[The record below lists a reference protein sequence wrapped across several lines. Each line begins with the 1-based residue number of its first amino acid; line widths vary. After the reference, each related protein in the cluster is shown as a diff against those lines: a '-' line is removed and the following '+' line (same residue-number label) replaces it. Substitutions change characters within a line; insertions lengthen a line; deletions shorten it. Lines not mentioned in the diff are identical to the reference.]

1 MSYYENW
8 LTAEKKWIDEYCG
21 KIRRRSLF
29 VIVPLVLAGFAVL
42 FGALGFVSE
51 NDMSGAWE
59 GAAAGLVMGVFVSAV
74 YLLFMLP
81 ALRPGRYAKKID
93 RNVRALMLTDAEKE
107 QLGREMS
114 EADEKHKISY
124 QMIGPKSKGTPAR
137 FVLTPHFAFLEGSSP
152 YSILVRLSDIAEI
165 RPAQERKDAVAYQA
179 KSKTYY
185 NFTLYT
191 IGFYRRDRAERG
203 IEDSQYP
210 DVAMGFFQKETR
222 DRVLGLLSE
231 SNVPVRP
238 EE

>member
-8 LTAEKKWIDEYCG
+8 LIAEKKWIDEYCG

-29 VIVPLVLAGFAVL
+29 VVAPLVLVGFAVL

-51 NDMSGAWE
+51 NSVSGALE
-59 GAAAGLVMGVFVSAV
+59 GAAAGLMLGVIIDAV
-74 YLLFMLP
+74 YLLIMLP

-93 RNVRALMLTDAEKE
+93 KNVRSLNLTDAEKE
-107 QLGREMS
+107 QLGREML

-124 QMIGPKSKGTPAR
+124 QMIGPKSKETPAR

-152 YSILVRLSDIAEI
+152 YSILVRLSDITEI
-165 RPAQERKDAVAYQA
+165 RPAQERKDTVEYHA

-185 NFTLYT
+185 KFTLYT
-191 IGFYRRDRAERG
+191 IGFFRRDRAERG
-203 IEDSQYP
+203 LADSPYP

-222 DRVLGLLSE
+222 DRVLALLSE